1 MSQSSNDYE
10 LLVID
15 DGSTDH
21 TGAIAGNMAEKNSS
35 ISIVRIPHSG
45 AGAARNEGV
54 GRARGKYVIFLDAD
68 DYWTNPGLLEY
79 LREKLHHRE
88 VDVVMSQM
96 DKYTENEKLL
106 KKYRKGPFPSDKEFY
121 RLKEV
126 YEALVSDGQVRA
138 SSCNKCVRRSLLEDA
153 HIAFQEGGF
162 AEDIDWVLQLFSHVE
177 TDYWV
182 CIDSDDWLA
191 DDAVDI
197 IYRAIRYSESKN
209 INISDFVG
217 LDAEPDGKIY
227 GGRFPQVR
235 TASLMD
241 LEFRYKH
248 QGDIKAVYRTAASAP
263 FLPMPEISGEKN
275 FNPYYIMLQM
285 DREAPL
291 LVINQ
296 VLCIVDYQPDGMSSR
311 VFRQYEDSPVS
322 FGMLRLQFR
331 QMPDI
336 PFWFRYRQCMHYVS
350 SWLFAVKQHRSDLR
364 APFFIGGMLLAF
376 LPGVLLHLYIIFRN
390 RRDHK

>member
-54 GRARGKYVIFLDAD
+54 RRARGKYVIFLDAD
-68 DYWTNPGLLEY
+68 DYWTNPGLLEH

-96 DKYTENEKLL
+96 DK
-106 KKYRKGPFPSDKEFY
+106 
-121 RLKEV
+121 
-126 YEALVSDGQVRA
+126 
-138 SSCNKCVRRSLLEDA
+138 
-153 HIAFQEGGF
+153 
-162 AEDIDWVLQLFSHVE
+162 
-177 TDYWV
+177 
-182 CIDSDDWLA
+182 
-191 DDAVDI
+191 
-197 IYRAIRYSESKN
+197 
-209 INISDFVG
+209 
-217 LDAEPDGKIY
+217 
-227 GGRFPQVR
+227 
-235 TASLMD
+235 
-241 LEFRYKH
+241 
-248 QGDIKAVYRTAASAP
+248 
-263 FLPMPEISGEKN
+263 

-285 DREAPL
+285 DWEAQL

>member
-1 MSQSSNDYE
+1 MDECRLTIFTPVYNRADCIVHCYESMLRQSNQNF
-10 LLVID
+10 VWIIVD

-21 TGAIAGNMAEKNSS
+21 
-35 ISIVRIPHSG
+35 
-45 AGAARNEGV
+45 
-54 GRARGKYVIFLDAD
+54 
-68 DYWTNPGLLEY
+68 LE
-79 LREKLHHRE
+79 
-88 VDVVMSQM
+88 DVVRPWLERAAAFQI
-96 DKYTENEKLL
+96 
-106 KKYRKGPFPSDKEFY
+106 EFY
-121 RLKEV
+121 RKENGGM
-126 YEALVSDGQVRA
+126 YTAYNLAL
-138 SSCNKCVRRSLLEDA
+138 
-153 HIAFQEGGF
+153 
-162 AEDIDWVLQLFSHVE
+162 SHVE

-209 INISDFVG
+209 INISGFVG
-217 LDAEPDGKIY
+217 LDAEPDGKIC

-241 LEFRYKH
+241 LKFRYKH
-248 QGDIKAVYRTAASAP
+248 QGDIKVVYRTAASAP

-291 LVINQ
+291 LVINR
-296 VLCIVDYQPDGMSSR
+296 VLCIVDYQPDGMSAR

-322 FGMLRLQFR
+322 FGMLRLQFL

-350 SWLFAVKQHRSDLR
+350 SWLFAVKQHRKGLR
-364 APFFIGGMLLAF
+364 APFFSGGMLLAF

-390 RRDHK
+390 RRDRK

>member
-1 MSQSSNDYE
+1 MR
-10 LLVID
+10 
-15 DGSTDH
+15 T
-21 TGAIAGNMAEKNSS
+21 
-35 ISIVRIPHSG
+35 
-45 AGAARNEGV
+45 
-54 GRARGKYVIFLDAD
+54 
-68 DYWTNPGLLEY
+68 
-79 LREKLHHRE
+79 LHF
-88 VDVVMSQM
+88 
-96 DKYTENEKLL
+96 
-106 KKYRKGPFPSDKEFY
+106 RK
-121 RLKEV
+121 
-126 YEALVSDGQVRA
+126 
-138 SSCNKCVRRSLLEDA
+138 
-153 HIAFQEGGF
+153 GGF

-217 LDAEPDGKIY
+217 LDAEPDGKIC

-241 LEFRYKH
+241 LKFRYKH

-263 FLPMPEISGEKN
+263 FLP
-275 FNPYYIMLQM
+275 
-285 DREAPL
+285 
-291 LVINQ
+291 
-296 VLCIVDYQPDGMSSR
+296 
-311 VFRQYEDSPVS
+311 
-322 FGMLRLQFR
+322 
-331 QMPDI
+331 MPDI

>member
-1 MSQSSNDYE
+1 MDECRLTIFTPVYNRADCIVHCYESMLRQSNQNF
-10 LLVID
+10 VWIIVD

-21 TGAIAGNMAEKNSS
+21 
-35 ISIVRIPHSG
+35 
-45 AGAARNEGV
+45 
-54 GRARGKYVIFLDAD
+54 
-68 DYWTNPGLLEY
+68 LE
-79 LREKLHHRE
+79 
-88 VDVVMSQM
+88 DVVRPWL
-96 DKYTENEKLL
+96 E
-106 KKYRKGPFPSDKEFY
+106 RAAAFRIEFY
-121 RLKEV
+121 RKENGGM
-126 YEALVSDGQVRA
+126 YTAYNLAL
-138 SSCNKCVRRSLLEDA
+138 
-153 HIAFQEGGF
+153 
-162 AEDIDWVLQLFSHVE
+162 SHVE

-209 INISDFVG
+209 INISGFIG
-217 LDAEPDGKIY
+217 LDAEPDGKIC

-235 TASLMD
+235 TASLMN
-241 LEFRYKH
+241 LKFRYKH
-248 QGDIKAVYRTAASAP
+248 QGDIKVVYRTAASAP

-291 LVINQ
+291 LVINR
-296 VLCIVDYQPDGMSSR
+296 VLCIVDYQPDGMSAR

-322 FGMLRLQFR
+322 FGMLRLQFL

-350 SWLFAVKQHRSDLR
+350 SWLFAVKQHRKGLR
-364 APFFIGGMLLAF
+364 APFFSGGMLLAF

-390 RRDHK
+390 RRDRK